1 MEYGE
6 NLYKLKNSDKTSF
19 KTPIEANIMPAL
31 SSKRPEEREFVVDS
45 GASMHI
51 MSKKEKSSEEMDTL
65 RRFRTLTVVLTANGE
80 VHTHEEA
87 QVFVQ
92 DLNLFVTVQ
101 VLEETTAV
109 LSLGKLCEDHGYSYE
124 WESGQKPRLTK
135 DGKSI
140 ICKTDNFVPL
150 VVQGLS
156 AKSGSVSSS
165 TSPSQDSLR
174 REVETATANSKR
186 FAASSSS
193 GSLLE
198 RSDELAPRNW
208 CDHPKT
214 QNKNK
219 KRDDR
224 KNSDDPLADHL
235 EWLEEFKENLVDRIA
250 CIRTQFSELRSG
262 TFYES
267 VNNTKEAQY
276 LYSLPERP
284 KLRSLLANQYDK
296 NSLQKTH
303 WRSFYIVQKSFM
315 T

>member
-235 EWLEEFKENLVDRIA
+235 EWLEEFKKIWWTE
-250 CIRTQFSELRSG
+250 
-262 TFYES
+262 
-267 VNNTKEAQY
+267 
-276 LYSLPERP
+276 
-284 KLRSLLANQYDK
+284 LLASAHSSQ
-296 NSLQKTH
+296 NSDLEHSTKVSTTPRKHSIYTH
-303 WRSFYIVQKSFM
+303 FPKDRNCEVCLRTNM
-315 T
+315 TRTPCRRRTGEASTSCRKVL